1 MKIAG
6 FTSISDDNKRTLG
19 LFIKIERESQGLS
32 QKELINDAD
41 QKQICSVS
49 TLHRIET
56 GQIIK
61 DDVIY
66 HELIQRLGYS
76 FQENAR
82 LDKVLPDLNQQCLHY
97 FETLDLSEAEMI
109 LDRVHALFKT
119 SSFYYNQLKQCYLD
133 LIHISLNKEKLSDSK
148 YKWYR
153 MMRNVVSN
161 PLNVLLLHLCFCHS
175 MNYLQSLNEI
185 ISYEKELEFCD
196 HYLIIKFDLLYVLKY
211 KGNYGKLIELINE
224 VREECEIKNLPNQKL
239 KCLAFLVGTACVINT
254 FDIHSAIC
262 ELEKFIMENK
272 NKLNPE
278 ILNNGY
284 YTLAMTY
291 YEDLRNYTKALEM
304 FQSLLVLNP
313 LKIYS
318 CGLFYFTCCDYLK
331 IEPDSKILKSIDTK
345 QADLF
350 LQYFIYKYSSKST
363 MKDLGNYINK
373 TLLPELKK
381 EKKPMIISV
390 FKKQWGFILEKDH
403 NKYYKPFYDFMRE
416 FE

>member
-6 FTSISDDNKRTLG
+6 FTSISDDNKRQLG

-76 FQENAR
+76 FKENAR

-97 FETLDLSEAEMI
+97 FETLNLSEAEMI

-133 LIHISLNKEKLSDSK
+133 LINANLNKEKLSDSK

-153 MMRNVVSN
+153 MMRNVVPN

-196 HYLIIKFDLLYVLKY
+196 HYF
-211 KGNYGKLIELINE
+211 
-224 VREECEIKNLPNQKL
+224 
-239 KCLAFLVGTACVINT
+239 A
-254 FDIHSAIC
+254 
-262 ELEKFIMENK
+262 
-272 NKLNPE
+272 
-278 ILNNGY
+278 
-284 YTLAMTY
+284 
-291 YEDLRNYTKALEM
+291 
-304 FQSLLVLNP
+304 
-313 LKIYS
+313 
-318 CGLFYFTCCDYLK
+318 
-331 IEPDSKILKSIDTK
+331 
-345 QADLF
+345 
-350 LQYFIYKYSSKST
+350 
-363 MKDLGNYINK
+363 
-373 TLLPELKK
+373 
-381 EKKPMIISV
+381 
-390 FKKQWGFILEKDH
+390 
-403 NKYYKPFYDFMRE
+403 
-416 FE
+416 